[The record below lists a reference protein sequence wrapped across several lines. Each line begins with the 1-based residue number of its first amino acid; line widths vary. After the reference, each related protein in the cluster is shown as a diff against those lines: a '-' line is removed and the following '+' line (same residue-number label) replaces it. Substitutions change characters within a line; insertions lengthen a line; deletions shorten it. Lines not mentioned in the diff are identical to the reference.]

1 MPLFLLFFGLLLIF
15 IIGLGVLLGSMDITN
30 IQSEWDKRRCD
41 PTVMFSAFLYKPSSD
56 SRSSSEFASDNF
68 SFCVKSIIDDVFK
81 QLLAPILGV
90 FVQQMGAAN
99 TTGDVLNSIRNQI
112 GNSFR
117 SFSGVF
123 SDFFDAYKRGT
134 MQLSRMTQILK
145 QGMLKVSAAVISIVF
160 MGMSL
165 MTSLLNTYDFIVK
178 VVIIIMSIIIAMIV
192 LLFFALI
199 PFMPIIFT
207 TIAILTAAGLGGA
220 VGGMGSAFCID
231 PNTLVLLHNG
241 DRKPLR
247 NIQLGDILG
256 SSCGK
261 VEGILET
268 NTTGQLFYVEGVL
281 MSGSHMVFDPRVN
294 EYVFAA
300 DYPGSTIAS
309 DIDRPDK
316 LIILNT
322 TSRSIPLIGN
332 DGKLVIVKDWEEIP
346 EGDIEGLKLWNSLTW
361 CMLNAN
367 TPIPLEELN
376 HNSQAGIAKNVDV
389 FEKTYGVI
397 HVQYVKRGMYIRD
410 INGEFTEVLGVYKGF
425 MGSGSNEHWVSSGV
439 RLLNPQGKW
448 SRHQQIS
455 EEGEGEGEGYHLIT
469 ESGTFIIIAGVKIY
483 TIRDFTEVG
492 YKNIDKTY
500 NVVRNHLTETKKKI

>member
-178 VVIIIMSIIIAMIV
+178 VVIIIMS
-192 LLFFALI
+192 
-199 PFMPIIFT
+199 
-207 TIAILTAAGLGGA
+207 
-220 VGGMGSAFCID
+220 
-231 PNTLVLLHNG
+231 
-241 DRKPLR
+241 K
-247 NIQLGDILG
+247 
-256 SSCGK
+256 
-261 VEGILET
+261 
-268 NTTGQLFYVEGVL
+268 
-281 MSGSHMVFDPRVN
+281 
-294 EYVFAA
+294 
-300 DYPGSTIAS
+300 
-309 DIDRPDK
+309 
-316 LIILNT
+316 
-322 TSRSIPLIGN
+322 IGR
-332 DGKLVIVKDWEEIP
+332 
-346 EGDIEGLKLWNSLTW
+346 
-361 CMLNAN
+361 A
-367 TPIPLEELN
+367 
-376 HNSQAGIAKNVDV
+376 
-389 FEKTYGVI
+389 
-397 HVQYVKRGMYIRD
+397 HV
-410 INGEFTEVLGVYKGF
+410 
-425 MGSGSNEHWVSSGV
+425 
-439 RLLNPQGKW
+439 
-448 SRHQQIS
+448 
-455 EEGEGEGEGYHLIT
+455 
-469 ESGTFIIIAGVKIY
+469 
-483 TIRDFTEVG
+483 
-492 YKNIDKTY
+492 
-500 NVVRNHLTETKKKI
+500 